1 VDGRLRLQ
9 RQARAAA
16 RFKQLDAGATGQT
29 APVLG
34 TRLAR
39 VLLVDDHAPLREVMR
54 ELLEQRGCE
63 VVAEA
68 GDGLEALEAL
78 DGLAAVEHDC
88 DVVVMDLSMPRLGGI
103 KATQA
108 IMHRHPGVEVV
119 GFTTRDDPL
128 TSAALLEAGA
138 TRHFVKTQYRALVDH
153 VAGWRPH
160 DRPAS

>member
-9 RQARAAA
+9 PQARADA
-16 RFKQLDAGATGQT
+16 RFRQLDGGPTGHT

-39 VLLVDDHAPLREVMR
+39 VLLVDDHAPLRELMR
-54 ELLEQRGCE
+54 ELLEERGCE

-78 DGLAAVEHDC
+78 EGLAAIENDC
-88 DVVVMDLSMPRLGGI
+88 DIVVMDLSMPQLGGI
-103 KATQA
+103 EATQA
-108 IMHRHPGVEVV
+108 IVHRHPGVEVV

-128 TSAALLEAGA
+128 TSAAMLEAGA

-153 VAGWRPH
+153 VAGWRPR
-160 DRPAS
+160 DRAAS